1 MKGCSNTRTAKLFTL
16 MTISLLSASV
26 QAHSP
31 EQHAHAHA
39 EPTQAADTTVHFVE
53 VPLLDQHGH
62 TVNLKQD
69 LVADKLVVMSFVYT
83 SCTTVCPVVSG
94 LMKQVQSLLGE
105 RVGAEVQLVSIS
117 VDPLRDTPSRLQQ
130 YSQGFNAGDGWIW
143 LTGTTQSINQT
154 LKGLGAWAADYE
166 AHPPLIM
173 VGDGRSN
180 NWSRFYGFTA
190 PEVLVAKVD
199 ELSSARHSLAKQD
212 PAMHTGAHL

>member
-1 MKGCSNTRTAKLFTL
+1 MKGCNTRAAKLFTL
-16 MTISLLSASV
+16 LSLTLLSASV

-39 EPTQAADTTVHFVE
+39 KPTEAADATVHFAA
-53 VPLLDQHGH
+53 VPLLDQHGQ
-62 TVNLKQD
+62 TVNLKED

-94 LMKQVQSLLGE
+94 LMKQVQDQLGE
-105 RVGAEVQLVSIS
+105 RIGSEVQLVSIS
-117 VDPLRDTPSRLQQ
+117 VDPLRDTPTRLQQ
-130 YSQGFNAGDGWIW
+130 YAQGFNAGDGWSW

-154 LKGLGAWAADYE
+154 LKGLGAWAADYD

-173 VGDGRSN
+173 VGDGRSD

-190 PEVLVAKVD
+190 PEVLVAKVN
-199 ELSSARHSLAKQD
+199 ELSHARHSLAQHN
-212 PAMHTGAHL
+212 PAIHAGAHP